1 MRIWNQG
8 EIRKSCIAALVMSG
22 ILLLV
27 FASCKPMKENKG
39 KTISAAQ
46 ILGDSSYRAICYG
59 GYREKS
65 RSVQPTK
72 DEIMDDMRILFAMGI
87 RIVRTYNVHLEQA
100 ENLLHAIQEL
110 REEDPNFEM
119 YVMLGAWID
128 CRNAWSPLPPDH
140 SEESINNAIEI
151 HKAVELA
158 NEFPDIVKIL
168 AVGNEA
174 MVKWATSYY
183 VQPWVIL
190 KWVKYL
196 QYLKSVDKLP
206 KGLWITSSDNFA
218 SWGGGDP
225 AYHVPDLVELIK
237 AVDYVSVHTYPMHDT
252 HYNPN
257 FWGIFPSE
265 VELPNSEKV
274 HRAMSRSRDY
284 AINQYKGV
292 VNYIKSL
299 GIDKPVHIGET
310 GWATVSNRQY
320 GSEGS
325 KATGE
330 YKSALYH
337 DLMREWSE
345 ENGVSCFYFE
355 AFDEQWKDANNPE
368 GSENHFGLINLQAE
382 AKYVLWEEVD
392 RGTFEGLSRDGRPIT
407 KTYGGNERKL
417 KGDVELPPVV
427 EHLQIFSQ

>member
-1 MRIWNQG
+1 
-8 EIRKSCIAALVMSG
+8 
-22 ILLLV
+22 
-27 FASCKPMKENKG
+27 MKENKSQHI
-39 KTISAAQ
+39 TAEH
-46 ILGDSSYRAICYG
+46 ILGNPEYRAICYG

-65 RSVQPTK
+65 RSVQPTRQ
-72 DEIMDDMRILFAMGI
+72 EIKDDMRILHAMGI
-87 RIVRTYNVHLEQA
+87 RIVRTYNVHLKQA
-100 ENLLHAIQEL
+100 ENLLHAISEL
-110 REEDPNFEM
+110 KKDDPNFEM

-128 CRNAWSPLPPDH
+128 CKNAWSALPPDH
-140 SEESINNAIEI
+140 NAESIHNAIEI
-151 HKAVELA
+151 HKAVELT

-174 MVKWATSYY
+174 MVKWAASYY

-190 KWVKYL
+190 KWVTYL
-196 QYLKSVDKLP
+196 QYLKSVEKLP
-206 KGLWITSSDNFA
+206 GDLWITSSDNFA
-218 SWGGGDP
+218 SWGGGGP
-225 AYHVPDLVELIK
+225 EYHVPDLIELMK

-252 HYNPN
+252 HYNPK

-265 VELPNSEKV
+265 VDLPNAEKV
-274 HRAMSRSRDY
+274 YKAMARSRDY

-292 VNYIKSL
+292 VSYMKSL

-320 GSEGS
+320 GSDGS
-325 KATGE
+325 RATGE

-345 ENGVSCFYFE
+345 ENGISCFYFE
-355 AFDEQWKDANNPE
+355 AFDEQWKDADNPE

-392 RGTFEGLSRDGRPIT
+392 KGTFDGLARDGRPIT
-407 KTYGGNERKL
+407 KTYGGNEKKL

-427 EHLQIFSQ
+427 EHIQIFSQ